1 MAYMNQLKK
10 IVFSTLVLTSAA
22 GGACAQSIGSL
33 NPADYTVPTWTKL
46 VAAYKQLQSAQ
57 TPYSINMVVN
67 GDPRT
72 RVGFNWFTNPTG
84 EAGEVQVVEKDGAQ
98 EADFAAAG
106 VLTFKADKRDASLN
120 YYSSKNQEEINRTG
134 IQVGETRSYTA
145 HKSVAI
151 GLKPGTTYS
160 FRVGSSAAWSAIGSF
175 TTAKDDKSSF
185 SFIYIADTQ
194 ANTADMFDISQKTV
208 HRAFSQVP
216 DTGFL
221 LCNGDFVETSGSKN
235 SEWEWEQWFAIMQD
249 CWMKK
254 PIVAVQGNHD
264 TSSNNNFSLHFN
276 TDTTY
281 NTRQGVVPT
290 AMNGTVYSFV
300 YGDALFLVVNYE
312 DWNKEGYFQSLAQWM
327 SEEVAKYPNVKW
339 RIATYH
345 KCMFTGSRSHQ
356 SDKDAVA
363 VREAMLPVFDKL
375 KIDLAL
381 QGHDHIYEVI
391 GPVVNSSKKLD
402 EGAIQEQV
410 DVTGGVRENMTGK
423 QGGVYNV
430 AKGTLYFLNN
440 SAGKKKYEPRDEE
453 QMASEEGATQVPDY
467 WGLFSGKFGQT
478 GEPTFSAVTVTT
490 DTIAITTY
498 TVDGN
503 GKATEF
509 DSFKVV
515 KNATANS
522 IDNAV
527 SNAVSMDVDA
537 NRNIVVEGISP
548 EKIELFDLNGVLRGQ
563 TTATTRLDAS
573 GLAKGA
579 YLVKAT
585 AAGHIY
591 TKKIVL

>member
-216 DTGFL
+216 DAGFL

-235 SEWEWEQWFAIMQD
+235 SEWEWE
-249 CWMKK
+249 
-254 PIVAVQGNHD
+254 
-264 TSSNNNFSLHFN
+264 
-276 TDTTY
+276 
-281 NTRQGVVPT
+281 
-290 AMNGTVYSFV
+290 
-300 YGDALFLVVNYE
+300 
-312 DWNKEGYFQSLAQWM
+312 
-327 SEEVAKYPNVKW
+327 
-339 RIATYH
+339 
-345 KCMFTGSRSHQ
+345 
-356 SDKDAVA
+356 
-363 VREAMLPVFDKL
+363 
-375 KIDLAL
+375 
-381 QGHDHIYEVI
+381 
-391 GPVVNSSKKLD
+391 
-402 EGAIQEQV
+402 
-410 DVTGGVRENMTGK
+410 
-423 QGGVYNV
+423 
-430 AKGTLYFLNN
+430 
-440 SAGKKKYEPRDEE
+440 
-453 QMASEEGATQVPDY
+453 
-467 WGLFSGKFGQT
+467 
-478 GEPTFSAVTVTT
+478 
-490 DTIAITTY
+490 
-498 TVDGN
+498 
-503 GKATEF
+503 
-509 DSFKVV
+509 
-515 KNATANS
+515 
-522 IDNAV
+522 
-527 SNAVSMDVDA
+527 
-537 NRNIVVEGISP
+537 
-548 EKIELFDLNGVLRGQ
+548 
-563 TTATTRLDAS
+563 
-573 GLAKGA
+573 
-579 YLVKAT
+579 
-585 AAGHIY
+585 
-591 TKKIVL
+591 

>member
-1 MAYMNQLKK
+1 MAYKNQLKK
-10 IVFSTLVLTSAA
+10 IVYTTCILASAISSA
-22 GGACAQSIGSL
+22 QAQSIGSL
-33 NPADYTVPTWTKL
+33 NEADYTVPTWTKL
-46 VAAYKQLQSAQ
+46 VAAYKQLQAAQ
-57 TPYSINMVVN
+57 VPYSINMVLN
-67 GDPRT
+67 GDPRS
-72 RVGFNWFTNPTG
+72 RVGFNWFTNPTT
-84 EAGEVQVVEKDGAQ
+84 ETGEVQLVEKADATD
-98 EADFAAAG
+98 ADFAGTG
-106 VLTFKADKRDASLN
+106 VLTFKADVRNASLN
-120 YYSSKNQEEINRTG
+120 YFSKKNQEEIDRTG
-134 IQVGETRSYTA
+134 IQVGEIRNYTA
-145 HKSVAI
+145 HKTVAT

-160 FRVGSSAAWSAIGSF
+160 FRVGSSAAWSTIGSF

-185 SFIYIADTQ
+185 SFVYITDTQ
-194 ANTADMFDISQKTV
+194 ANTADMFDVTQKTV
-208 HRAFSQVP
+208 HRAFSDVP
-216 DTGFL
+216 DASFL
-221 LCNGDFVETSGSKN
+221 LCNGDFVETSGSSN
-235 SEWEWEQWFAIMQD
+235 SEWEWEQWFATMQD

-264 TSSNNNFSLHFN
+264 TSSNSNFFYHFN

-281 NTRQGVVPT
+281 NTREGGVPT

-312 DWNKEGYFQSLAQWM
+312 DWKTPGYFESLAQWM
-327 SEEVAKYPNVKW
+327 RDEVAKYPTVKW

-356 SDKDAVA
+356 SDADEVA
-363 VREAMLPVFDKL
+363 MRQAMLPVYDEL

-381 QGHDHIYEVI
+381 QGHDHIYEVM
-391 GPVVNSSKKLD
+391 GPVVNTSKTLD
-402 EGAIQEQV
+402 AGAIEEQI

-430 AKGTLYFLNN
+430 ANGTLYFLNN

-453 QMASEEGATQVPDY
+453 QMASEEQVTLVPNY

-478 GEPTFSAVTVTT
+478 GEPTYSAVTVTT
-490 DTIAITTY
+490 DTIKIVTY

-509 DSFKVV
+509 DSFKIV
-515 KNATANS
+515 KDATTTT
-522 IDNAV
+522 V
-527 SNAVSMDVDA
+527 SSAKNTVVSMDVDA

-548 EKIELFDLNGVLRGQ
+548 EKIELFDLNGVLRMQ
-563 TTATTRLDAS
+563 SASINTLDVS
-573 GLAKGA
+573 TVGRGA

-585 AAGHIY
+585 ASGRIY

>member
-175 TTAKDDKSSF
+175 TTAKDDK
-185 SFIYIADTQ
+185 
-194 ANTADMFDISQKTV
+194 
-208 HRAFSQVP
+208 
-216 DTGFL
+216 
-221 LCNGDFVETSGSKN
+221 
-235 SEWEWEQWFAIMQD
+235 
-249 CWMKK
+249 
-254 PIVAVQGNHD
+254 
-264 TSSNNNFSLHFN
+264 
-276 TDTTY
+276 
-281 NTRQGVVPT
+281 
-290 AMNGTVYSFV
+290 
-300 YGDALFLVVNYE
+300 
-312 DWNKEGYFQSLAQWM
+312 
-327 SEEVAKYPNVKW
+327 
-339 RIATYH
+339 
-345 KCMFTGSRSHQ
+345 
-356 SDKDAVA
+356 
-363 VREAMLPVFDKL
+363 
-375 KIDLAL
+375 
-381 QGHDHIYEVI
+381 
-391 GPVVNSSKKLD
+391 
-402 EGAIQEQV
+402 
-410 DVTGGVRENMTGK
+410 
-423 QGGVYNV
+423 
-430 AKGTLYFLNN
+430 
-440 SAGKKKYEPRDEE
+440 
-453 QMASEEGATQVPDY
+453 
-467 WGLFSGKFGQT
+467 
-478 GEPTFSAVTVTT
+478 PTFSAVTVTT

-522 IDNAV
+522 IDNAM